1 MRQQNQVKRTLSLP
15 DSIEI
20 VRSLL
25 ANNVHKTR
33 ASLAVAVCQRLN
45 FHDARGRP
53 QIGGCVKGMR
63 ELERAGHFILPASS
77 APVVVRNP
85 RRLDCAVPNPVDVP
99 AQAGEVCGL
108 ALVKVDSVDQ
118 MRIWNEMMIREHPQ
132 GAGPLVGCQLRYLI
146 ASEHGWLGGFSFS
159 ASALNL
165 RDRDQWIGW
174 DANTRKQ
181 HLHRILGMSRFLLRT
196 SLHCHNLASLVLGMV
211 LRRVGIDFQ
220 AQYGYSPWLVE
231 SFVDTEHFSG
241 TCYKASNWT
250 DIGQTQGRGR
260 HDREH
265 KSAKSIKTI
274 YLYAIESDWRNKMGV
289 AEPVGLQPLEIAQG
303 LDADQ
308 WAAHEFGGA
317 NLGDSRLNERL
328 VTSAQ
333 ALGAMPGRTLSGA
346 AKGDWPAVKG
356 YYRMIDKPDDSALT
370 PQAILAPHRTRTI
383 QRMMAQSTVL
393 CIQDGTDLNYN
404 QLDQCEGLGVLSKNQ
419 TGAKTRGLHLHSTF
433 VVSSD
438 GLPLGVLG
446 AQFSAPEP
454 KSKPDTRPAASIPIE
469 EKKTFAWIKGLRECV
484 ELTELIPNTHQI
496 NVMDREAD
504 FFELFDEQQKTGK
517 VDLLVRSKHDR
528 TIDDEGNHLFESVRS
543 SPVCAEMEIQ
553 VPRQSTR
560 TKKSKQQAKPGHA
573 QRTAQVALRYLEIE
587 LRPGAHQKGKE
598 PIKLQVVHVQEITK
612 LEDEDPVEWFLLTT
626 CDVSGPEQAMQILR
640 WYCLRWRI
648 EDWHRVLKS
657 GCKIE
662 KLQHKTAERLKRTVA
677 INLVIAWRIMLLTL
691 LGRQC
696 PELAAEVL
704 FSDIEIKVLR
714 ANLKKKPAETLLLGE
729 AVRAVA
735 CLGGYL
741 GRAKDPSPGH
751 QLMWQGYTHL
761 QILCNGFVLGL
772 DSSG

>member
-1 MRQQNQVKRTLSLP
+1 MRQQNQIKRTLSLP

-25 ANNVHKTR
+25 ANKAHKNR
-33 ASLAVAVCQRLN
+33 SSLADAVCQHFN
-45 FHDARGRP
+45 FHNALGQP
-53 QIGGCVKGMR
+53 QTGGCVKGLR
-63 ELERAGHFILPASS
+63 ELERAGHFILPASKAS
-77 APVVVRNP
+77 TVTKSP
-85 RRLDCAVPNPVDVP
+85 RRLDCAVPNPLDVP
-99 AQAGEVCGL
+99 AQAGDVRGL
-108 ALVKVDSVDQ
+108 ALIKVDSIDQ

-146 ASEHGWLGGFSFS
+146 TSEHGWLGGFAFS
-159 ASALNL
+159 AAALRL
-165 RDRDQWIGW
+165 RDREQWIGW
-174 DANTRKQ
+174 DTDTHRQ

-196 SLHCHNLASLVLGMV
+196 SMHCHNLASLVLGMV

-231 SFVDTEHFSG
+231 SFVDTEHFLG
-241 TCYKASNWT
+241 TCYKAANWT
-250 DIGQTQGRGR
+250 AIGQTQGRGR
-260 HDREH
+260 QDREN
-265 KSAKSIKTI
+265 KCAKSIKTI
-274 YLYAIESDWRNKMGV
+274 YIYAIESAWRAKMGV
-289 AEPVGLQPLEIAQG
+289 AEPIGLQSLEVAEG

-308 WAAHEFGGA
+308 WSAQEFGGA

-346 AKGDWPAVKG
+346 VKGDWPAVKG

-370 PQAILAPHRTRTI
+370 PQAILAPHRARTI

-404 QLDQCEGLGVLSKNQ
+404 HLDQCQGLGVLSKNQ

-433 VVSSD
+433 VVSAD
-438 GLPLGVLG
+438 GLPLGILG
-446 AQFSAPEP
+446 AQFSAPQP
-454 KSKPDTRPAASIPIE
+454 KSEIDTRPAASIPIE
-469 EKKTFAWIKGLRECV
+469 EKKTFAWIRGLRECV
-484 ELTELIPNTHQI
+484 ELTKQIPNTHQ
-496 NVMDREAD
+496 VCVLDREAD
-504 FFELFDEQQKTGK
+504 FFELFDEQRKTGK

-528 TIDDEGNHLFESVRS
+528 TIGDEGNHLFETVRS

-560 TKKSKQQAKPGHA
+560 TKKSKQQAKPGHV

-587 LRPGAHQKGKE
+587 LQPGAYQKDKE
-598 PIKLQVVHVQEITK
+598 PIKLRVVHVQEMTK
-612 LEDEDPVEWFLLTT
+612 AEDDEPVEWFLLTT
-626 CDVSGPEQAMQILR
+626 CDVSSPEQAMQILR

-657 GCKIE
+657 GCNIE
-662 KLQHKTAERLKRTVA
+662 KLQHKSAERLKRTIA

-704 FSDIEIKVLR
+704 FSDIEIKVLK
-714 ANLKKKPAETLLLGE
+714 ANLKK
-729 AVRAVA
+729 
-735 CLGGYL
+735 
-741 GRAKDPSPGH
+741 
-751 QLMWQGYTHL
+751 
-761 QILCNGFVLGL
+761 N
-772 DSSG
+772 